1 MSTQGTT
8 LTSANSRLPTLE
20 QTVQD
25 LQARYSAALEM
36 LGEKTEQVSEL
47 QADIADMKQVYRD
60 QVQELVQ
67 LLDEH
72 GIQRQ

>member
-1 MSTQGTT
+1 
-8 LTSANSRLPTLE
+8 
-20 QTVQD
+20 
-25 LQARYSAALEM
+25 M